1 VHLDGNQV
9 RHDASVCQD
18 GVFDIA
24 VEAIKMAL
32 DKGFRVTIN
41 CTLFQGNQT
50 HYVSGF
56 PREYSHIA
64 DFRLKNPDTAKND

>member
-24 VEAIKMAL
+24 VEAIKMAGDQPDQPHMTRL
-32 DKGFRVTIN
+32 R
-41 CTLFQGNQT
+41 
-50 HYVSGF
+50 
-56 PREYSHIA
+56 
-64 DFRLKNPDTAKND
+64 DF